1 MEEIENLL
9 EGKRIVFLLGSRR
22 PAPPVPSSNTISW
35 LISSM
40 EYHLTSLDIKVISM
54 WDPML
59 EHLQYDKERYLH
71 VSSSTLPGWLPSL
84 LRKLPYRLKKAL
96 FGIADPDW
104 IEYFVGQARLLRQ
117 LRPDIVVTHVHWP
130 AFKMAVLA
138 YPEAMHIFYF
148 HSSDFGSWPQEW
160 GAHLCRYAKGLVTI
174 CRAALDSFEA
184 LYGPPPFPARVIY
197 NGVNLEMFNRELR
210 MQKRAVSRLKYH
222 LKEDDIVVLY
232 AGRITYTKGLDLI
245 LSAWQE
251 VQKAIPNLKL
261 VIAGD
266 EKFERVPDLA
276 FCRQFR
282 EALVRLGSQNIRL
295 VGWIPYEQMMELYA
309 AADISIL
316 ASREVE
322 GNSMFLLES
331 MACGIPVIS
340 TRVGGVP
347 EVVSDGKTGILV
359 PIGDAHS
366 GLVEALRRL
375 ALDPNLREKMGME
388 AAAHVRAN
396 FSTKRMAQEL
406 ASFIGEVVEREIHHR
421 L

>member
-1 MEEIENLL
+1 MESIENLL
-9 EGKRIVFLLGSRR
+9 EGKRIAFLLGSRR
-22 PAPPVPSSNTISW
+22 PAPPVTSSNTISW
-35 LISSM
+35 MISSV
-40 EYHLTSLDIKVISM
+40 EEHLTKLDVKVISL
-54 WDPML
+54 WDPIL
-59 EHLQYDKERYLH
+59 ERVQYDKERYLH
-71 VSSSTLPGWLPSL
+71 VSPSTLPAWLPPI

-96 FGIADPDW
+96 FGIADQAW

-117 LRPDIVVTHVHWP
+117 IRPDIVVTYVHWP
-130 AFKMAVLA
+130 AFKLAVLA
-138 YPEAMHIFYF
+138 CPQAMHIFYF

-160 GAHLCRYAKGLVTI
+160 IAHLCRYAKGLVTI
-174 CRAALDSFEA
+174 CRAALDSFEL
-184 LYGPPPFPARVIY
+184 LYGPPPFPTRVIY

-210 MQKRAVSRLKYH
+210 MQKRAMSRAKYH
-222 LKEDDIVVLY
+222 LKEDDIVVVY
-232 AGRITYTKGLDLI
+232 AGRIAYAKGLDFI
-245 LSAWQE
+245 LSAFQE
-251 VQKAIPNLKL
+251 VQKSIPNLKL

-266 EKFERVPDLA
+266 EKVERVPDLEFA
-276 FCRQFR
+276 RHFRQVV
-282 EALVRLGSQNIRL
+282 ANLNNPNVRM
-295 VGWIPYEQMMELYA
+295 VGWIPYEQLIELYA

-340 TRVGGVP
+340 TMVGGVP

-375 ALDPNLREKMGME
+375 ASGPNLREKMGVE
-388 AAAHVRAN
+388 AAAHICAH

-406 ASFIGEVVEREIHHR
+406 ASFIGEVVERETHHR